1 MKDDRFD
8 AEMYYDDHLADFKRL
23 ADEVEFAIE
32 GAVPASVKL
41 HGSSVRVKDRSSY
54 LGKILRKGYTDPL
67 SEVQDLVGARVV
79 CLYASDLPRIR
90 ELIATLFEIVEEED
104 KVNSGPVDT
113 FGYMSMHYICRLQ
126 RTSTG
131 PRYEGLHGL
140 TFEVQCRTIL
150 MDAWAN
156 VSHHLAYKGEA
167 SIPKP
172 LKRDFHALAGLFYIA
187 DSHFEMLAGGAKSA
201 DDAAANFLEGN
212 AAATDVSTT
221 KIDRSTMQAYLGQL
235 MAERNAINPM
245 EVESISE
252 LVEEFASVGIV
263 TLAQLISALEPALPQ
278 ALRYERKNP
287 PATRSEDGPPL
298 FSPIGLARISLAIAN
313 PQYVST
319 KYPEEASVF
328 AELRA
333 RMTSTA

>member
-1 MKDDRFD
+1 MRDDRFN
-8 AEMYYDDHLADFKRL
+8 AEVYYDDHLADFERL
-23 ADEVEFAIE
+23 ADEVIFAIDGAIPE
-32 GAVPASVKL
+32 GVKV

-90 ELIATLFEIVEEED
+90 KMIAALFEIVDEED
-104 KVNSGPVDT
+104 KVNSGPIDT
-113 FGYMSMHYICRLQ
+113 FGYMSMHYICRLP

-131 PRYEGLHGL
+131 PRYDGLHDL

-167 SIPKP
+167 SIPEA

-187 DSHFEMLAGGAKSA
+187 DSHFEMLASGAEHA
-201 DDAAANFLEGN
+201 DDAAATLLEDLP
-212 AAATDVSTT
+212 AETDASAT

-235 MAERNAINPM
+235 MAERNAISPM
-245 EVESISE
+245 EVEAISE
-252 LVEEFASVGIV
+252 LVEEFASVGIE
-263 TLAQLISALEPALPQ
+263 TLAQLSSALEPALPL
-278 ALRYERKNP
+278 AFRYEKKFP
-287 PATRSEDGPPL
+287 PAAAGESGPPI
-298 FSPIGLARISLAIAN
+298 FSPIGLARISMAISN
-313 PQYVST
+313 QRYVAM
-319 KYPEEASVF
+319 KYPDEAGVF
-328 AELRA
+328 ADLRA
-333 RMTSTA
+333 RITTSA